1 MRSSRTLQQTSYGHK
16 KEVLDIVHDHCG
28 GYTSYHIHSLHIIH
42 WHKVSTKAIDA
53 LSNFV

>member
-1 MRSSRTLQQTSYGHK
+1 MRSSRTLQQTSYDHK
-16 KEVLDIVHDHCG
+16 EEVLDIVHDHCG

-53 LSNFV
+53 LSNLV